1 VPVPF
6 FRESTLP
13 ATRLPL
19 TSEPAFRQYDP
30 VLSIKTTW
38 ALFSTALIEL
48 GVQVSP
54 VASSRIV
61 LKGLGVCTSAAKLK
75 HKATKNM
82 IDLILI
88 FGIFII
94 LFFFIIKY

>member
-48 GVQVSP
+48 GVQVLA
-54 VASSRIV
+54 VASSRTV
-61 LKGLGVCTSAAKLK
+61 LNGLGVYTSAAKQK
-75 HKATKNM
+75 QQAAKNI
-82 IDLILI
+82 IDLFLSFKLFILLSL
-88 FGIFII
+88 FIKI
-94 LFFFIIKY
+94 